1 MLLALATKRL
11 KRMAHVGLTERLD
24 ESVVSMAADLGLNF
38 SGPAYR
44 YTSASAFSYDGGEV
58 DQDELIT
65 YNATTQGGVNVTL
78 ARSEATKRLQEILA
92 EEKVLREEIDLLVP
106 RLNRLVDKEA
116 EWLAE
121 QEELKQAAQAE
132 ETGEADPQQ
141 QLEGEAAEH
150 GGAGSPEAAAEP
162 AESVE
167 RTQARAAAGRPGA
180 EPAGAVAGAAAGEEG
195 GATDATDGITEA
207 DVVAGDGSEQQQQ
220 EEGQA
225 GSDGQDSSPP
235 YDDGTPDHDAGTA
248 AGEADPEGQDKE
260 PIVSPWSKEIE
271 ELDGVVADKQEHMR
285 QLEAEMASLQH
296 STLIVSADA
305 ATGRARQILPD
316 DHFLMTGDTL
326 GQAYRRCADAG
337 RGRNEKRK
345 PYKHLRTPWGESF
358 RFSPEARQRIPHE
371 VLARIHQ
378 LNPLDEE
385 LWKAG
390 NDILERKLEEQREK
404 GVLQAVP
411 RGRYPPPAHSGYAS
425 KRRLNSNQEFVT
437 NKYDWQASSFGKPAG
452 GGDVLYS
459 HLAPPPAK
467 DHAAAAQ
474 PAGNEAGGHGVP
486 VAAGGSGTQE
496 WAATGQAAEQPAGA
510 DQATVE
516 NSEQQAADEQQAAE
530 QQAAAEPSAP
540 ARVSSQGF
548 AEQAAEQRA
557 VPREV
562 ASLAGEQHGGLGA
575 AAGAAALAS
584 APSRE
589 EL

>member
-1 MLLALATKRL
+1 MR
-11 KRMAHVGLTERLD
+11 RVQR
-24 ESVVSMAADLGLNF
+24 SV
-38 SGPAYR
+38 P
-44 YTSASAFSYDGGEV
+44 SA
-58 DQDELIT
+58 
-65 YNATTQGGVNVTL
+65 
-78 ARSEATKRLQEILA
+78 RCR
-92 EEKVLREEIDLLVP
+92 
-106 RLNRLVDKEA
+106 
-116 EWLAE
+116 
-121 QEELKQAAQAE
+121 
-132 ETGEADPQQ
+132 
-141 QLEGEAAEH
+141 
-150 GGAGSPEAAAEP
+150 
-162 AESVE
+162 
-167 RTQARAAAGRPGA
+167 RP
-180 EPAGAVAGAAAGEEG
+180 
-195 GATDATDGITEA
+195 
-207 DVVAGDGSEQQQQ
+207 
-220 EEGQA
+220 
-225 GSDGQDSSPP
+225 
-235 YDDGTPDHDAGTA
+235 
-248 AGEADPEGQDKE
+248 
-260 PIVSPWSKEIE
+260 
-271 ELDGVVADKQEHMR
+271 
-285 QLEAEMASLQH
+285 
-296 STLIVSADA
+296 ADA

-326 GQAYRRCADAG
+326 GQAYRRCADVSRLARSQSLPLPWSALPGLASPAAPGLPAVPAAPAAGHVRVRSSCAAHAAPLQAG

-390 NDILERKLEEQREK
+390 NDILEVGRGGAGPREARTGRPAGRGQLPSCARAEVPGSWLPAHARAVLPWLPPPGSHRKHTPAPLNAQRKLEEQREK